1 MGVSLCYLDYLQ
13 DHGLEKLKQKQL
25 EYLKVI
31 TIGGGEDEK
40 FANTNNC
47 SNKCWEIQWNFKR
60 KFYKEESCRIL
71 ELQAR

>member
-40 FANTNNC
+40 L
-47 SNKCWEIQWNFKR
+47 QQKR
-60 KFYKEESCRIL
+60 KFYFKL
-71 ELQAR
+71 V